1 MQDLR
6 KEKKI
11 TTSKK
16 HDKKCLEVN
25 PNKDFEELKQQLK
38 DLKEKY
44 DRIRDENTK
53 HVEKIK
59 HLESKVKSLEEVKE
73 MFDSQPNIARTTT

>member
-1 MQDLR
+1 MTSTNKTRLGKRMLEMQDLR
-6 KEKKI
+6 KEKQI

-38 DLKEKY
+38 DLQE
-44 DRIRDENTK
+44 
-53 HVEKIK
+53 
-59 HLESKVKSLEEVKE
+59 
-73 MFDSQPNIARTTT
+73 